1 MDKFNMLRILTDK
14 YIDIPKGTVI
24 EVLGVTPREKWACK
38 ICGDDDRIFYAY
50 IEDIIPVSKELL
62 GGL

>member
-1 MDKFNMLRILTDK
+1 MNEFSVLRILTDK
-14 YIDIPKGTVI
+14 YVDIPKGTII
-24 EVLGVTPREKWACK
+24 EVLGVSRENKWVCK

-50 IEDIIPVSKELL
+50 ISDITSVSEVLY